1 MNNESE
7 NKSAGLKYLLFIGIP
22 VIIILGVLGAYYQM
36 TSPLSVITK
45 TINTAYK
52 NIDSLLIES
61 KTTQNINETPISIKG
76 NLTFK
81 TDLDLDGYEKLQ
93 DYNYNININMDL
105 KKEFVSLG
113 LGMNDQEK
121 KIIQGNFYQIG
132 DKQYVES
139 ETLINKI
146 IELPNNNLKFN
157 ELFNFQNLDIEKLNQ
172 NITDIKYI
180 LKTGK
185 DAFTDTLDK
194 QYTTREKTDIT
205 IDGRQDKTTKITY
218 LLNKE
223 NQQRTWK
230 KMKEKLKK
238 DQTFVKIIANLNNTS
253 EEKVMENLEEEFTY
267 QNDYRIV
274 IYTEGLN
281 QNVIKISLFQDAVE
295 QVNYINYNDTNTIN
309 IQNEIILT
317 IKKFEKNNLDLDYNI
332 KSANISGTIRA
343 NNKEKN
349 SKDKETDGNIYFK
362 INSSDVNLEINL
374 DLNITENQEIQ
385 IPNVSNAVK
394 QEDLTTEDIGTIF
407 ENIEKALEGTI
418 LYKKIEQNIM

>member
-1 MNNESE
+1 MNNENE

-52 NIDSLLIES
+52 SVDSLLIEN
-61 KTTQNINETPISIKG
+61 KTTQNINETPMSIKG

-93 DYNYNININMDL
+93 DYNYDISINMDI

-121 KIIQGNFYQIG
+121 KIIQGSFYQIG

-139 ETLINKI
+139 ETLIDKI
-146 IELPNNNLKFN
+146 IELPNNNKKFDQ
-157 ELFNFQNLDIEKLNQ
+157 LFNFQNINIEKLNQ
-172 NITDIKYI
+172 NINDLKYI

-185 DAFTDTLDK
+185 DTFIDTLDK
-194 QYTTREKTDIT
+194 QYITREKTDIT
-205 IDGRQDKTTKITY
+205 IDGRQVKTTKITY

-223 NQQRTWK
+223 NQQRTWN
-230 KMKEKLKK
+230 KMQEKLKK
-238 DQTFVKIIANLNNTS
+238 DQTLIETIARLNNSS
-253 EEKVMENLEEEFTY
+253 EEEVIENLEEEFTY
-267 QNDYRIV
+267 KNDYRIV

-317 IKKFEKNNLDLDYNI
+317 INKFEKNNFDLDYNI
-332 KSANISGTIRA
+332 KSANINGTIRT
-343 NNKEKN
+343 NIKEKN
-349 SKDKETDGNIYFK
+349 SKDKQKDGNIYFK

-374 DLNITENQEIQ
+374 DLNIIENREIQ
-385 IPNVSNAVK
+385 IPNISNAVK
-394 QEDLTTEDIGTIF
+394 KEDLTTEDIGNIF
-407 ENIEKALEGTI
+407 GNLEKSLEGTI